1 MRKLIWWLIKDQ
13 FLSNQFKP
21 VGFEQLELSFLDS
34 NSKKFYKFTDKMAL
48 PLERWA
54 HLNKYLVGCNGA
66 SY

>member
-34 NSKKFYKFTDKMAL
+34 NSKKLYKKFLFLTDNINISIIVYN
-48 PLERWA
+48 
-54 HLNKYLVGCNGA
+54 LNKITRQSL
-66 SY
+66 